1 MELFVAFFTLLF
13 FAIIVGIKLAFVS
26 LVALFMFLFLT
37 PYGWACLILYFIFSS
52 NKKNTK

>member
-26 LVALFMFLFLT
+26 LVAFFMFLFLT

-52 NKKNTK
+52 NKKGY